1 MWRHRVGLAV
11 HCQVVCVCVFIV
23 GYLTRDWWE
32 NIPLFY
38 FIFLKDIKS
47 LPSLLAPAVV
57 VHLPRSGE
65 PGRFLRHSSSSVRE
79 NVASSCRLGHER
91 LRQKWKRVVRV
102 AYMRWDQLMLDP
114 SNLSSKSHRL
124 FVFFFSNQTGKKDET
139 KLYFGYFHLIIIYR
153 RPSSNAAGRCRLSS
167 DPVNRRCAHKLL
179 KKRRRRRR
187 RCDVRTCVRVSN
199 ATPALAL
206 MALAASSRSL
216 ENCPRGKTSNCNCRS
231 LPSVASDESAPNR
244 TTNGRTD
251 GREMMEPLRYITLR
265 GTERTITVS
274 TTSSSSSETN
284 KQSESQGWSC
294 PARVPRAAAP
304 ARTLRNTVAAT
315 HTHTALLCVP
325 WHRKTV

>member
-1 MWRHRVGLAV
+1 MRVVQHLNDHFSLFRLTIYSLPFSFLKSHNREKVLCLLLGRADERTRVMWRHRVGLAV

-65 PGRFLRHSSSSVRE
+65 PCRFLRHSSSSVRE

-216 ENCPRGKTSNCNCRS
+216 ENCPRGKTSNCKCRQ
-231 LPSVASDESAPNR
+231 SVSRS
-244 TTNGRTD
+244 
-251 GREMMEPLRYITLR
+251 
-265 GTERTITVS
+265 
-274 TTSSSSSETN
+274 
-284 KQSESQGWSC
+284 
-294 PARVPRAAAP
+294 PRFIIYF
-304 ARTLRNTVAAT
+304 
-315 HTHTALLCVP
+315 
-325 WHRKTV
+325 RKFIG